1 MLPLPGFFETGI
13 RMSNALELLKTRT
26 SPKAADLVLPA
37 PDEAQLDEILTVAAR
52 VPDHGMMKPWRFIV
66 LPKETRASLVEKITA
81 NFRAG
86 NPNASE
92 AEIDKQRQRF
102 GNSPLIVTVVSKISP
117 NPKVPDVEQL
127 LSAGAA
133 CMNLLNAAHA
143 MGFGANWLTGWAAFD
158 KSSKEVFGLAE
169 NEQIVGFIHIGTVK
183 GEVFQR
189 PRPDLSQIVSKR

>member
-1 MLPLPGFFETGI
+1 
-13 RMSNALELLKTRT
+13 MSNALDLLKNRT
-26 SPKAADLVLPA
+26 SPKAQDLVLPA
-37 PDEAQLDEILTVAAR
+37 PTEAQLNEILTIAAR

-66 LPKETRASLVEKITA
+66 LPKETRAPLVDKLVA

-86 NPNASE
+86 NPNATE
-92 AEIDKQRQRF
+92 AEADKQRLRF
-102 GNSPLIVTVVSKISP
+102 GDSPLIVTVVCRISP
-117 NPKVPDVEQL
+117 NVKVPDVEQL

-143 MGFGANWLTGWAAFD
+143 SGFGANWLTGWAAFD
-158 KSSKEVFGLAE
+158 KSSKELFGLAD

-189 PRPDLSQIVSKR
+189 PRPDLAQIVSKR

>member
-1 MLPLPGFFETGI
+1 MPE
-13 RMSNALELLKTRT
+13 ALELLKNRA
-26 SPKAADLVLPA
+26 SPKAQDLVLPA
-37 PDEAQLDEILTVAAR
+37 PDDAQLNEILTIAAR

-66 LPKETRASLVEKITA
+66 LRKETRGALVEKLTA

-86 NPNASE
+86 NPNATE
-92 AEIDKQRQRF
+92 AEADKQRLRF
-102 GNSPLIVTVVSKISP
+102 GDSPLIVTVVAKIAP

-158 KSSKEVFGLAE
+158 KSSKELFGLAD

-189 PRPDLSQIVSKR
+189 PRPDLSQIVSRL